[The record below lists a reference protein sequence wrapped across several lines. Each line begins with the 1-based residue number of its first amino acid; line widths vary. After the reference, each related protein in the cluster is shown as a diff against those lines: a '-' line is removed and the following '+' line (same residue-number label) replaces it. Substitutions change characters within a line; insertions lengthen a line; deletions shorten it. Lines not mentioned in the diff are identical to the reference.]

1 MQTNN
6 NHIQKNKVYAP
17 IFLGLALFFIT
28 LVLYP
33 AYISYTDK
41 KIQVLALENA
51 KQERQ
56 SKIDEIKKIQD
67 LFAGTGSNDIK
78 AKVQK
83 YNKPF
88 DSSNIMEVVMV
99 NKFTKF
105 SDLSPASVNVGNI
118 SVDKGRKLPSWLSMA
133 NVSVTIS
140 ADNPNQIIEYI
151 TYLTT
156 ESPLAFT
163 IDSIN
168 LPLDTSVLPQD
179 NSGLSVTIALWVY
192 YYE

>member
-41 KIQVLALENA
+41 KIQVLSLENA

-56 SKIDEIKKIQD
+56 SKINEIKKIQD
-67 LFAGTGSNDIK
+67 LFAWTGSNDIK

-105 SDLSPASVNVGNI
+105 TDLSPASVNVGNI
-118 SVDKGRKLPSWLSMA
+118 SVDKWRKLPSGLSMA

-168 LPLDTSVLPQD
+168 LPLDTSVLPED

>member
-105 SDLSPASVNVGNI
+105 TDLSPASVNVGNI
-118 SVDKGRKLPSWLSMA
+118 SVDKWRKLPSGLSMA

-179 NSGLSVTIALWVY
+179 NSGLSVSIALWVY